1 MDMKTILTIIK
12 LIPVVSAVLAYI
24 LVFSSVQSGTL
35 TSVLVLLAFFGFV
48 FFFIG
53 RKAAKEDKAL
63 KILGTLCCQWFFLR
77 ISRNRLVQAIPMMI
91 AGILAV
97 WGFFL
102 YLTSPSWLH
111 ATFSNFV
118 SDYALYLLICL
129 GVMLLKW
136 LIPRIWRSIRKAIRE
151 NKRKKKEATPPPRGY
166 AKQKKTIKGDLKR

>member
-1 MDMKTILTIIK
+1 MKTVWNVFLG
-12 LIPVVSAVLAYI
+12 LIAAASA
-24 LVFSSVQSGTL
+24 
-35 TSVLVLLAFFGFV
+35 SVLLLQSFALSALSPSM
-48 FFFIG
+48 ILW
-53 RKAAKEDKAL
+53 L